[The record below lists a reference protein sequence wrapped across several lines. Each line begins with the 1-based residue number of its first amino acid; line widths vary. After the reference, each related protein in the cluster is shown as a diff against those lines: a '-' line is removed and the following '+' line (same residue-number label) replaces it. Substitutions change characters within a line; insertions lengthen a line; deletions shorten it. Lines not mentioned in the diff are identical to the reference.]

1 MKKILTLLLALGILS
16 SSAIPASATRQRAT
30 EQAAN
35 EVITEETKP
44 VDGKTEVF
52 VENLP
57 AKPSKSNSA
66 YDGYHYNGVPI
77 TVPDFSRFE
86 DRTPE
91 EITSMSDAI
100 RDYLG
105 WDILLG
111 TSDYVDSEDYFY
123 FKPIEGLG
131 SATNSVF
138 GYGRKK
144 FGEGELKFKMKVKH
158 PNGKFDAGWIGLC
171 FRATSTQAFAWSGNP
186 QYLLIIKPDMI
197 EMQKWFN
204 SQQMLTTP
212 AVTDVIKH
220 DTWQEVSIVTK
231 NLEQGVQIILT
242 VDGVEYLNVMDTEAP
257 FAPLDGYF
265 MLHNSGFS
273 EIQLAPVDGV
283 SSSPSTDTG
292 STDEETPSTTSL
304 NVTLEKANM
313 TVDNENQAIP
323 EIYFENGSAMIPLRA
338 VSNVLGGFISWDSQT
353 STATVSTAGK
363 TLQFT
368 NTYSE
373 YVLNGEHYLANAKSA
388 IKDGNLYVPAD
399 VLVKIFNADLKVE
412 GEKVYFTGK

>member
-1 MKKILTLLLALGILS
+1 MKKILTLLIALGILS
-16 SSAIPASATRQRAT
+16 STVIPASATRQRAT
-30 EQAAN
+30 EQAAK
-35 EVITEETKP
+35 EDVTVEETKP
-44 VDGKTEVF
+44 VDGKTDVF

-77 TVPDFSRFE
+77 SVPDFSRFE

-91 EITSMSDAI
+91 EINSMSDAI

-123 FKPIEGLG
+123 FKPIEGLS
-131 SATNSVF
+131 SATNNVF

-144 FGEGELKFKMKVKH
+144 FGEGEFKFKMKLKH
-158 PNGKFDAGWIGLC
+158 PNGKFDSGWIGLC

-204 SQQMLTTP
+204 SQQMLATP
-212 AVTDVIKH
+212 AVTNVIKH
-220 DTWQEVSIVTK
+220 DTWQEYSIVTK

-242 VDGVEYLNVMDTEAP
+242 VDGVEYLNIMDTAAP
-257 FAPLDGYF
+257 FAPADGYF

-273 EIQLAPVDGV
+273 EIQLAPVDGENA
-283 SSSPSTDTG
+283 STPSTNTG
-292 STDEETPSTTSL
+292 STDSETPSVTSL
-304 NVTLEKANM
+304 NVTLENFYNKLKQS
-313 TVDNENQAIP
+313 E
-323 EIYFENGSAMIPLRA
+323 
-338 VSNVLGGFISWDSQT
+338 
-353 STATVSTAGK
+353 AT
-363 TLQFT
+363 
-368 NTYSE
+368 
-373 YVLNGEHYLANAKSA
+373 
-388 IKDGNLYVPAD
+388 I
-399 VLVKIFNADLKVE
+399 
-412 GEKVYFTGK
+412 